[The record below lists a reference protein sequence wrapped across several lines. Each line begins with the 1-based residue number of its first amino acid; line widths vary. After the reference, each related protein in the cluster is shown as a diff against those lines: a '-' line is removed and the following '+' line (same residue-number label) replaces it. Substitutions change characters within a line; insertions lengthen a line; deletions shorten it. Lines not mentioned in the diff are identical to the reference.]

1 LEKSM
6 LGQRSLRPPVF
17 EERIVLPF
25 RQVVEARNGCE
36 DLAFMLRMMSRSAI
50 RSVRTK
56 GKERREREQ
65 ALWGG
70 EDPGHARHCVPPYVL
85 LAS

>member
-1 LEKSM
+1 LERGLSLEKSM
-6 LGQRSLRPPVF
+6 LGQASLRPPVF
-17 EERIVLPF
+17 EERIVLLF

-56 GKERREREQ
+56 GKEK
-65 ALWGG
+65 
-70 EDPGHARHCVPPYVL
+70 AR
-85 LAS
+85 A